1 MLDKLLTLLHLLWV
15 NGHSKFVIKTA
26 TTSEQCA
33 FFSRIRF
40 LDALSCTMSR
50 ASWNRRRVQNEF
62 PRSYPTNA
70 GIMNVVLHRCCRSR
84 WIFGDPRTLL
94 YNNSRYPSCQM
105 SGFTIVRDMGD
116 AVLKQLGRWPTLPWF
131 SNIVTSQNATLGFD
145 NLQYQTCQIL
155 GIHKSQGISWW
166 FPLSLQLN
174 RILNNSV

>member
-1 MLDKLLTLLHLLWV
+1 MFLLINLTSFSWR
-15 NGHSKFVIKTA
+15 NAGQIAFVIKTA

-40 LDALSCTMSR
+40 LDALSCIMSR

-70 GIMNVVLHRCCRSR
+70 GIVNVVLHRCCRSR

-105 SGFTIVRDMGD
+105 SGFTIVRDMGG
-116 AVLKQLGRWPTLPWF
+116 AILKQPGRWPTLPWF
-131 SNIVTSQNATLGFD
+131 SNIVIFTECNTRL
-145 NLQYQTCQIL
+145 
-155 GIHKSQGISWW
+155 W
-166 FPLSLQLN
+166 
-174 RILNNSV
+174 